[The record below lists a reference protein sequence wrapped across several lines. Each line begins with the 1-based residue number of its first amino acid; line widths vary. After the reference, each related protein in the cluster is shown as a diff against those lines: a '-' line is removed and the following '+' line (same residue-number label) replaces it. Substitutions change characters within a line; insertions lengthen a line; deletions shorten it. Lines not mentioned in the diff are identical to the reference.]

1 MGLRIFFMC
10 FVGALNVGSINLYFD
25 EKLKTN
31 QFWAPKNLFDYNNYS
46 LDSKDDPKQLSNLFK
61 R

>member
-1 MGLRIFFMC
+1 MC
-10 FVGALNVGSINLYFD
+10 FVGALNVGSINLHFD

-31 QFWAPKNLFDYNNYS
+31 QFWPPKNHFDDNNYS
-46 LDSKDDPKQLSNLFK
+46 LDSKDYPKAFSNLFK

>member
-1 MGLRIFFMC
+1 MC
-10 FVGALNVGSINLYFD
+10 FVGALNVGSINLHFD

-46 LDSKDDPKQLSNLFK
+46 LDSKNDPKQFSNLFK